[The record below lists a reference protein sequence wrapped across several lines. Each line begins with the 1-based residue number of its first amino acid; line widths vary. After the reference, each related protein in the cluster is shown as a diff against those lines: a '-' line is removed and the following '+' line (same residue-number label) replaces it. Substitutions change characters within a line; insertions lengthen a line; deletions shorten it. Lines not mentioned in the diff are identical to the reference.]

1 MQVKYEVQEFTLCDG
16 YINNWSYTDDNGE
29 TVKTTFDTRED
40 AEWALNGFIADCIIE
55 VNAGE
60 MPDAPE
66 YSDYKIVEVQL

>member
-16 YINNWSYTDDNGE
+16 WINNWSFTDDDGQ
-29 TVKTTFDTRED
+29 TKQSLFDTRES
-40 AEWALNGFIADCIIE
+40 AEWALIDFIEDCNTE
-55 VNAGE
+55 VEEGN